1 MKTIVPPYQ
10 VISRK
15 LFFAYSPECDL
26 TCHERMGLMVLVED
40 ISLVYNFELQHT
52 VNLLGLNPVM

>member
-26 TCHERMGLMVLVED
+26 TCHARMGLMILAGGVSVA
-40 ISLVYNFELQHT
+40 YNFELQHT